1 LTEKETLLKTADD
14 LGAQVLSTLA
24 EIRSK
29 LEDVERKLV
38 VIRSHYRWA
47 LQKGEVDVSRQ
58 D

>member
-1 LTEKETLLKTADD
+1 MTEKETLLKTADD
-14 LGAQVLSTLA
+14 LGKQVLATLA

-29 LEDVERKLV
+29 LEDVERKLI

-47 LQKGEVDVSRQ
+47 LQTGGVDVSSE

>member
-1 LTEKETLLKTADD
+1 MGLNERETLLKTADD
-14 LGAQVLSTLA
+14 LGAQVLATLA

-47 LQKGEVDVSRQ
+47 LREKRD
-58 D
+58 DK

>member
-14 LGAQVLSTLA
+14 LGAQVLTTLA

-38 VIRSHYRWA
+38 VIRSHYRCV
-47 LQKGEVDVSRQ
+47 LREKGMINELNQ
-58 D
+58 

>member
-14 LGAQVLSTLA
+14 LGAQVLTTLA

-47 LQKGEVDVSRQ
+47 LREKSD
-58 D
+58 DK

>member
-1 LTEKETLLKTADD
+1 MSEKETLLRTADE

-47 LQKGEVDVSRQ
+47 LRENRDDR
-58 D
+58 